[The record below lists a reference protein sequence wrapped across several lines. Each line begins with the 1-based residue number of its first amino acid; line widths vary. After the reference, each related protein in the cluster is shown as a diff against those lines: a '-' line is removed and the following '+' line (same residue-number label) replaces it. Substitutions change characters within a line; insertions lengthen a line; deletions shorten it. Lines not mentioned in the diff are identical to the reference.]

1 MVSMITEVPVP
12 KIGDLVVR
20 SWDYCMFLNPK
31 KYQDIEGMSEKIIPV
46 GVVID
51 LRDDFD
57 LRSEK
62 KMIKWVHVVW
72 QNNLPKLF
80 PWSEPKL
87 RDRYRSRTLKVVSS

>member
-20 SWDYCMFLNPK
+20 SWDYCMFLNPE

-57 LRSEK
+57 LRSEN

-72 QNNLPKLF
+72 P
-80 PWSEPKL
+80 EPKL
-87 RDRYRSRTLKVVSS
+87 RDKYRSQTLKVVSS